1 MQGLE
6 KYIDESFRDYELEGG
21 LPILAYNP
29 ETGSGFDIVSTTEDI
44 VAKDAGASLDWIID
58 CSDMFSK
65 RVYVGNLIIVAAS
78 TASTAVTAVTAIKAV
93 EAIKDNCFL
102 WTKQGWA
109 WLVNRSVHIIEV
121 CGVIR
126 ECWIAEVCSLEDTG
140 LVSFLNVDGQRVL
153 GSVVDDSFIKTV
165 YARSDSAMK
174 LLDSV
179 HREHVYKREFALG
192 SVLAVSSVAG
202 SGKTTMLLKLSQIH
216 SEKRMLYL
224 AFNKSL
230 VLEIKDK
237 IQKQKIK
244 NMSAMTFDALLW
256 QLFIKVTGS
265 EPRLSDLKPQNIAQY
280 VPWFQNKPFKL
291 KKAYCKNFS
300 AYCLD
305 IESSTV
311 EQWSQRVLRKK
322 DALLEKLWLAA
333 QEFRLVSFETIRK
346 MAFLGKWFKDYI
358 DKHYDM
364 VLCDETQ
371 DFDMIMLRML
381 LDDTTVPRVFVGDP
395 KQSIYDFRGCINAFK
410 YMPADATVV
419 EFYSTFRVGEPACS
433 EIRRRIPNLWMIS
446 KAGRRTDI
454 VDTVESGVWLFR
466 AWKTLF
472 QMARVT
478 ADIWIYGFEQKLK
491 QVWSLH
497 EKLNSG
503 WCDDSD
509 LEEMDD
515 LPKFL
520 KSISKEELGALI
532 SDIEQNLVALDDAK
546 WKIYTVHSYKGME
559 YDSIRMASDIVLEEE
574 NLYYVAI
581 TRGLSKIG
589 LDPLNKSVL
598 TEDPLINYNFD
609 FTLDLVT
616 KRKI

>member
-6 KYIDESFRDYELEGG
+6 KYIDKSFRDYELEGG

-29 ETGSGFDIVSTTEDI
+29 ETSSGFDIVSTTEDI

-58 CSDMFSK
+58 CSDMFSR
-65 RVYVGNLIIVAAS
+65 RVYVGNLIVVTAP
-78 TASTAVTAVTAIKAV
+78 TASASVASV
-93 EAIKDNCFL
+93 KDNCFL

-109 WLVNRSVHIIEV
+109 WLVNRSVHLIEV
-121 CGVIR
+121 CGDR
-126 ECWIAEVCSLEDTG
+126 KLCWIAEVCTLEDTG
-140 LVSFLNVDGQRVL
+140 LGSFLTTEGQRIL
-153 GSVVDDSFIKTV
+153 GSVVDDTFIKTV

-174 LLDSV
+174 LLDSI
-179 HREHVYKREFALG
+179 HRDHIYKREFALG

-202 SGKTTMLLKLSQIH
+202 SGKTTMLLSLSQIH
-216 SEKRMLYL
+216 SGKRMLYL

-244 NMSAMTFDALLW
+244 NMCAMTFDALLW

-291 KKAYCKNFS
+291 KKAYCKYFS

-305 IESSTV
+305 IESSTM
-311 EQWSQRVLRKK
+311 EQWSQRVLRRSDK
-322 DALLEKLWLAA
+322 LLEKLWLSA

-433 EIRRRIPNLWMIS
+433 EIRRRIPDLWMIS
-446 KAGRRTDI
+446 KAGRKTTI
-454 VDTVESGVWLFR
+454 VDRVESGVWLFR
-466 AWKTLF
+466 SWKTLF

-520 KSISKEELGALI
+520 KSISKEELGSLI
-532 SDIEQNLVALDDAK
+532 GDIEQNLVGFADAK

-559 YDSIRMASDIVLEEE
+559 NDYIRMASDIVMEEM

-581 TRGLSKIG
+581 TRGLSMIAS
-589 LDPLNKSVL
+589 DPLINSSTSL
-598 TEDPLINYNFD
+598 TEDPLSNYNFD
-609 FTLDLVT
+609 FTLNIISKA
-616 KRKI
+616 KRKL

>member
-1 MQGLE
+1 MQGLD

-29 ETGSGFDIVSTTEDI
+29 ETGSGFDIVSTKDD
-44 VAKDAGASLDWIID
+44 VQAKDAGASLDWIID

-65 RVYVGNLIIVAAS
+65 RVYVGNLIVVVA
-78 TASTAVTAVTAIKAV
+78 TASVATASAAVTAV
-93 EAIKDNCFL
+93 KDNCFL

-109 WLVNRSVHIIEV
+109 WLVDRSVHLIEV
-121 CGVIR
+121 CGDR
-126 ECWIAEVCSLEDTG
+126 KLCWIAEVCTLEDTG
-140 LVSFLNVDGQRVL
+140 LGSFLTVDGQRIL
-153 GSVVDDSFIKTV
+153 GSVVDDTFIKTV

-174 LLDSV
+174 LLDGI
-179 HREHVYKREFALG
+179 HRDHIYKRDFAVG

-216 SEKRMLYL
+216 SGKRMLYL

-244 NMSAMTFDALLW
+244 NMCAMTFDALLW

-265 EPRLSDLKPQNIAQY
+265 EPRLNDLKPQNIAQY

-291 KKAYCKNFS
+291 KKAYCKHFS

-311 EQWSQRVLRKK
+311 EQWSQRVLRRSDK
-322 DALLEKLWLAA
+322 LLEKLWLAA

-433 EIRRRIPNLWMIS
+433 EIRRRIPDLWMIS
-446 KAGRRTDI
+446 KAGRATEI

-478 ADIWIYGFEQKLK
+478 TGIWIYGFEQKLK

-520 KSISKEELGALI
+520 KSISKEELGSLI
-532 SDIEQNLVALDDAK
+532 GDIEQNLVGFADAK

-559 YDSIRMASDIVLEEE
+559 NDFIRMASDIVLEET

-581 TRGLSKIG
+581 TRGLAMIAS
-589 LDPLNKSVL
+589 DPLINSATSSL
-598 TEDPLINYNFD
+598 AEDPLSNYNFD
-609 FTLDLVT
+609 FTLDIVSKA